1 MSLSDK
7 LDAIREGGEKNI
19 PAPALEQM
27 HRATREL
34 QESDIFERIIK
45 PGELLP
51 AFELPNQENQTISSE
66 SLLSQGPLVMTVYRG
81 LW

>member
-1 MSLSDK
+1 MSLAEK

-34 QESDIFERIIK
+34 QESGVLDGVIK
-45 PGELLP
+45 PGKTLP
-51 AFELPNQENQTISSE
+51 SFELPNQTDDMVTSAD
-66 SLLSQGPLVMTVYRG
+66 LLAKGPLIMTVYRG